1 MNMEDQKKV
10 RLASIDIFRA
20 LTMFFMIFVN
30 DLFTVKNVPKW
41 MLHTEMHEDG
51 MGFSD
56 VIFPV
61 FLLIVGM
68 SIPFAKADWRGI
80 GMRTIALLIM
90 GVFLVNYEYFP
101 SGPNKPFMSILAV
114 TSFFLIWSVKSTFL
128 TRVVGVAGLILFVF
142 LYPDAME
149 AHWWGILG
157 LIGWSYLI
165 AAGLYKFSKGN
176 LKILYAGAFLLL
188 CLSIADHS
196 GALENIKPIR
206 TYFWIVESGALPFLC
221 VLGMIASVNYKRSL
235 SYFYT
240 LIVLGVLWMV
250 LGVVLRPIGG
260 ISKIL
265 ATPSWVCIC
274 GGIGYLMYAVLFFV
288 VDLKGKEGW
297 AKLLMPAGA
306 ATLTCYLIPY
316 YWYSLKGFTGWRFPE
331 VNTWIGIILS
341 LGLSFLLIQLTGLLK
356 SIRLRL

>member
-1 MNMEDQKKV
+1 MNMEDQKKN
-10 RLASIDIFRA
+10 RLLSIDIFRA

-56 VIFPV
+56 VIFPI

-68 SIPFAKADWRGI
+68 SIPFAKADWKGI
-80 GMRTIALLIM
+80 GMRTFALLVM

-101 SGPNKPFMSILAV
+101 SGPGKPLMSILAV
-114 TSFFLIWSVKSTFL
+114 TSFFLIWSVKSTVL
-128 TRVVGVAGLILFVF
+128 TRVLGVAGLILFVY
-142 LYPDAME
+142 LYPGSMKT
-149 AHWWGILG
+149 HWWGILG

-165 AAGLYKFSKGN
+165 AAGLYKFCKGN
-176 LKILYAGAFLLL
+176 LKALYVVAFLLL
-188 CLSIADHS
+188 CLSVADHS
-196 GALENIKPIR
+196 GALDSIKPFR
-206 TYFWIVESGALPFLC
+206 VHFWVVESGALPFLC
-221 VLGMIASVNYKRSL
+221 VLGIIASVTYKKSL

-240 LIVLGVLWMV
+240 LIALGVLWMV
-250 LGVVLRPIGG
+250 LGFVLRPIGG

-274 GGIGYLMYAVLFFV
+274 GGIGYLVYAVLFYV

-316 YWYSLKGFTGWRFPE
+316 YWYSLRSLTGWRSPE

-341 LGLSFLLIQLTGLLK
+341 LGLALFLIQVTGLLK
-356 SIRLRL
+356 RIRLRL